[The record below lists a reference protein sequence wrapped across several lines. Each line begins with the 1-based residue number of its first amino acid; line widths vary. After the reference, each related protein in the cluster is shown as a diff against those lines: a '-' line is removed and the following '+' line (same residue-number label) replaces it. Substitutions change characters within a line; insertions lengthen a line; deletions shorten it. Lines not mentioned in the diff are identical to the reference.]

1 MNREIKFKVWDGVD
15 YMSNPFTLH
24 DIISKN
30 IWFTKDAV
38 ILQYIDIKDKNGVEI
53 YEGDIIRTKMF
64 LGGEEEHYENISIGK
79 VVFDCGAFQSSA
91 DDLNVD
97 YYNEIEVIGN
107 IFESPDLLTGKEPER
122 S

>member
-15 YMSNPFTLH
+15 YTSNPFTLH

-64 LGGEEEHYENISIGK
+64 LGGEEEHYDKI
-79 VVFDCGAFQSSA
+79 
-91 DDLNVD
+91 
-97 YYNEIEVIGN
+97 
-107 IFESPDLLTGKEPER
+107 
-122 S
+122 